1 MSADDRRGGSN
12 RSGAQR
18 RGRTSG
24 EGARRSRTTPRAG
37 GRRSSGA
44 PDARRVAYDVIRAVD
59 ADEAYANLL
68 LPHRIAEARLTS
80 ADAAL
85 ATELCFGT
93 LRGRGTY
100 DAIIA
105 LAADRAAD
113 RIDPPVLDVLRL
125 GAHQLLATRV
135 APHAAVNETVELA
148 RAVASRGAAGF
159 VNAVMRT
166 ISRTTPEDWR
176 AEFEQRLDGD
186 ALVVAETSHP
196 AWIVRALRDALAAES
211 RQDELDALVAA
222 DNTSPRVSLA
232 ALPGFADPEELLAG
246 DPDRLADADVSPIGL
261 RLLRGDPSAIRAVAD
276 GTVRVQDEGS
286 QLVALALA
294 AATPV
299 AGGERWLDLC
309 AGPGGKA
316 ALLAALARRDGAEL
330 VANELQPARARLV
343 RRALEPLGLGVP
355 VSELDG
361 REIGEIEPSSYDRIL
376 VDAPCTGLGA
386 LRRRPESRWR
396 KSPGDVGA
404 LVAIQEALLDA
415 ALAATRPGG
424 VVAYV
429 TCSPHLAE
437 TTGVVRR
444 ALRRDDVEAL
454 DAEAIVLGVARP
466 GLELAHRPL
475 TAPDGRGRGTS
486 VQLWPHRNGTDAMF
500 LALLRRTR

>member
-1 MSADDRRGGSN
+1 MLH
-12 RSGAQR
+12 
-18 RGRTSG
+18 
-24 EGARRSRTTPRAG
+24 
-37 GRRSSGA
+37 
-44 PDARRVAYDVIRAVD
+44 AVD
-59 ADEAYANLL
+59 TDEAYANLL
-68 LPHRIAEARLTS
+68 LPHRIAEARLS
-80 ADAAL
+80 AADAGL

-105 LAADRAAD
+105 LAADRS
-113 RIDPPVLDVLRL
+113 IDLIDAPVRDVLRL

-148 RAVASRGAAGF
+148 REVASRGAAGF

-166 ISRTTPEDWR
+166 VSRTSLDDWR
-176 AEFEQRLDGD
+176 ARFAERLDGD
-186 ALVVAETSHP
+186 ALVEATTSHP
-196 AWIVRALRDALAAES
+196 AWIVRALRDALTAEG

-222 DNTSPRVSLA
+222 DNASPRVGLV
-232 ALPGFADPEELLAG
+232 ALPGFADAASLLDAHPDLLEEGTA
-246 DPDRLADADVSPIGL
+246 SPLGL
-261 RLLRGDPSAIRAVAD
+261 RLLRGDPSAVAEVAD

-294 AATPV
+294 ASTPIV
-299 AGGERWLDLC
+299 PGERWLDLC

-316 ALLAALARRDGAEL
+316 ALLAALARRDGTEL
-330 VANELQPARARLV
+330 VANEVQPARARLV
-343 RRALEPLGLGVP
+343 RRALEPLRLGVP

-361 REIGEIEPSSYDRIL
+361 REIGELEPARYDRVL

-396 KSPGDVGA
+396 KSPVDVGA
-404 LVAIQEALLDA
+404 LVEIQEALLDA
-415 ALAATRPGG
+415 ALDATRPGG

-454 DAEAIVLGVARP
+454 DAEAVVRAVARP

-475 TAPDGRGRGTS
+475 TPADGSGHGTS

-500 LALLRRTR
+500 LALLRRTP